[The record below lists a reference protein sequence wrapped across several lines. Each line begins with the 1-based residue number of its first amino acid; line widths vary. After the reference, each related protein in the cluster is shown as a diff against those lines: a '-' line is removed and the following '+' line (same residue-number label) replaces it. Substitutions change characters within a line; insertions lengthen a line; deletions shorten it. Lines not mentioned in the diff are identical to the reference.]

1 MSQFHTTLHRGGV
14 MRIPPTP
21 CDDYSEYPSDRGIM
35 AEDLWAFQDR
45 FREAPTDRPTDRPTD
60 QGEPDK

>member
-1 MSQFHTTLHRGGV
+1 

-21 CDDYSEYPSDRGIM
+21 CDDYCHQPSDRGIM

-45 FREAPTDRPTDRPTD
+45 FREAPTDQTTDHPPDQPTD
-60 QGEPDK
+60 QPGRGHGP

>member
-1 MSQFHTTLHRGGV
+1 

-21 CDDYSEYPSDRGIM
+21 CDDYSEYPSDRGMM

-45 FREAPTDRPTDRPTD
+45 FTEAPTDRPID
-60 QGEPDK
+60 

>member
-1 MSQFHTTLHRGGV
+1 

-21 CDDYSEYPSDRGIM
+21 CDDYSEYPSDRGMM

-45 FREAPTDRPTDRPTD
+45 FREAPTDQPTDRPTD